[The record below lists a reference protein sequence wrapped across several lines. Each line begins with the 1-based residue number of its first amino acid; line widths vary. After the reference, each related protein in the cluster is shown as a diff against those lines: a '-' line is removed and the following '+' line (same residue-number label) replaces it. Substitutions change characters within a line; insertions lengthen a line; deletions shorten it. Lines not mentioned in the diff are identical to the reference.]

1 MSFKNIIGHQEEI
14 KFLQT
19 VLKTQR
25 IAHAYLFYGPEGVG
39 KQFCALQF
47 ATALLCE
54 KPKDGDACG
63 KCSSCVRVQR
73 QTHPNLHRIEKEE
86 SKLNL
91 LKDDV
96 VTSLKEISLKAV
108 GGSRR
113 IYLIPEAD
121 RMSPIIANLLL
132 KTLEEPGVDIIFILL
147 TTDLTAILP
156 TIISRCQLV
165 RFYRLSRELIK
176 SQLLEQSQIAESEAD
191 LYALLAEGSLG
202 RAKHLVEG
210 EFLTARN
217 QVLDIISGFNGA
229 QTIRVFRT
237 AEELLDAELDFAELT
252 DLLMVWFRDILIYQ
266 RTGVQS
272 RGLLMNPD
280 KETAVARSAA
290 IWSAEQLEQAINQL
304 AMVKQ
309 LYRKLGGRGYG
320 YGSWYSGMNQQ
331 LAVESVLLPLSK

>member
-1 MSFKNIIGHQEEI
+1 MSFNEVIGHQEEI
-14 KFLQT
+14 KFLQN
-19 VLKTQR
+19 VLRSHR

-39 KQFCALQF
+39 KEFCALQF

-54 KPKDGDACG
+54 KPKESEACG
-63 KCSSCVRVQR
+63 KCPSCIRVKH
-73 QTHPNLHRIEKEE
+73 QTHPNLIRVEQKETDTF
-86 SKLNL
+86 
-91 LKDDV
+91 LKIDTIREV
-96 VTSLKEISLKAV
+96 RKEIGLKAFE
-108 GGSRR
+108 GSRR
-113 IYLIPEAD
+113 VYLIPAAD
-121 RMSPIIANLLL
+121 QMMPQAANALL
-132 KTLEEPGVDIIFILL
+132 KTLEEPSENVILIL
-147 TTDLTAILP
+147 IATDLHSILP

-176 SQLLEQSQIAESEAD
+176 SRLLEKSQIAESDAE

-217 QVLDIISGFNGA
+217 QVLDIISGFSGA
-229 QTIRVFRT
+229 QTIRVFRA

-252 DLLMVWFRDILIYQ
+252 DLLTVWFRDILIYQ

-280 KETAVARSAA
+280 KETAVARSAT

-309 LYRKLGGRGYG
+309 LSWKLGGTRYG
-320 YGSWYSGMNQQ
+320 WYSGMNQQ
-331 LAVESVLLPLSK
+331 LALESVLLPLSK